1 MSRGSHGS
9 QRGTG
14 GGWSCPL
21 GTSSRHHLGVQG
33 EESGFRDLS
42 SQRPCQ
48 SAPMDNQRDLVEGMP
63 LQTLIFLRGTRG
75 SQHSSPSILC
85 LDFWALIPLHPP
97 LKSSRAPPTG
107 HPRGPGA
114 HWDSFLVTV
123 LQHLGLSSPAPAQP
137 DPASCPGLPGI
148 SYHC

>member
-21 GTSSRHHLGVQG
+21 GTSSRHHLCVQG

-42 SQRPCQ
+42 SQRLCRP
-48 SAPMDNQRDLVEGMP
+48 APMDNQRDLVEGMP

-85 LDFWALIPLHPP
+85 PDFWALIPLHPP
-97 LKSSRAPPTG
+97 LKSSRAPPHRPSQG
-107 HPRGPGA
+107 PRCSLGFFPRHSPSALGP
-114 HWDSFLVTV
+114 
-123 LQHLGLSSPAPAQP
+123 LQACPSPA
-137 DPASCPGLPGI
+137 CPCQLPSHPGI
-148 SYHC
+148 LYHC